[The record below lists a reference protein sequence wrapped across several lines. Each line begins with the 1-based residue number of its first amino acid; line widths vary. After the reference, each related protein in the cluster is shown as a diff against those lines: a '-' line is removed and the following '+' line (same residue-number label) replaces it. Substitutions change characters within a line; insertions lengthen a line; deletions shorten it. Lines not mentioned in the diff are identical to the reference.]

1 MKCPY
6 DPYRAGY
13 SPVEGSNVAE
23 EEEPKN
29 SETVEDNAP
38 EPVPSG
44 SIDVVMSWVGSDPD
58 RARRALDAE
67 NESAK
72 PRASLIGQLKAILGE

>member
-13 SPVEGSNVAE
+13 SPVEDSNVTE
-23 EEEPKN
+23 EEDPKN
-29 SETVEDNAP
+29 SETVEDN

-67 NESAK
+67 NENAK
-72 PRASLIGQLKAILGE
+72 PRASLIGQLKALLGE